1 MSNLRQNSND
11 LDYIILSEF
20 FEEEVKLWEDIKIY
34 CKEGWEIIEI
44 LIMAQKGKPDKI
56 FCVLQRILKK

>member
-1 MSNLRQNSND
+1 MSNLSQNSND
-11 LDYIILSEF
+11 LDYMILSEF
-20 FEEEVKLWEDIKIY
+20 FEEQEKLWQDIKKY
-34 CKEGWEIIEI
+34 CREDWKIVEL